1 MDFTELK
8 LHPDLMAGIRD
19 AGFEHCT
26 PVQEK
31 CLVHTLKGRDVT
43 VQSQTGTGKTAAF
56 LITIFQLILDG
67 KLPAGKKAMVI
78 APTRELAVQIEKDA
92 QLLGKHLNISLA
104 TFYGGVSYVPQEK
117 SLSNNVQLMIG
128 TPGRLL
134 DLGQKR
140 KFSFRDIHMLV
151 IDEADRL
158 FDMGF
163 LPDIRRMLRQMPPYN
178 KRITMLYSATLSMRV
193 KALAWDHMNNPVEI
207 RIEPEKVT
215 VDEVTQVLYHVGK
228 HEKISLLLGILA
240 KDNPESAVIF
250 TNTKH
255 AAITVAKR
263 LALNGYQCSYLIGD
277 MPQSK
282 RLKTVEDAKNGKIHF
297 LVATDVA
304 SRGLHIE
311 DLSMV
316 INYDLP
322 EDIENYVHRIGR
334 TARVGKKGKAIS
346 LVSPDYVHSLSAIEK
361 YIHMEIPVE
370 WADDDMFL
378 KDETAGMHIR
388 SGLKPKHGHTKNGGN
403 RLRNPKR
410 PAPRQKSRTGR
421 PAESAAKPRKAA
433 PRKPH
438 HPEKLNRNGSP
449 EERMAYY
456 RAKYGENFKSGNG
469 K

>member
-1 MDFTELK
+1 MDFTELQ

-19 AGFEHCT
+19 AGFVHCT
-26 PVQEK
+26 PVQAK
-31 CLVHTLKGRDVT
+31 CLVHTLKSRDVT

-92 QLLGKHLNISLA
+92 QLLGKHLNISMA
-104 TFYGGVSYVPQEK
+104 TFFGGVSYGPQEE

-140 KFSFRDIHMLV
+140 RFNFRDVQILV

-163 LPDIRRMLRQMPPYN
+163 LPDIRRMLRQMPPFD

-215 VDEVTQVLYHVGK
+215 VDAVTQVLYHVGK
-228 HEKISLLLGILA
+228 YEKISLLLGVLA
-240 KDNPESAVIF
+240 KDKPESAVIF

-263 LALNGYQCSYLIGD
+263 LSLNGYQCSYLIGD

-370 WADDDMFL
+370 WADDDMFV

-388 SGLKPKHGHTKNGGN
+388 SGLKPRGSHKRSGN
-403 RLRNPKR
+403 SRPRNPKR
-410 PAPRQKSRTGR
+410 PAVHQKNRPGRTEG
-421 PAESAAKPRKAA
+421 SAKPRKSA

-438 HPEKLNRNGSP
+438 QHETKLNRNGSP
-449 EERMAYY
+449 EERLAYY
-456 RAKYGENFKSGNG
+456 RAKYGENFKLQGD

>member
-1 MDFTELK
+1 
-8 LHPDLMAGIRD
+8 MAGIRD
-19 AGFEHCT
+19 AGFETCT

-31 CLVHTLKGRDVT
+31 CLVHTLQGRDVT
-43 VQSQTGTGKTAAF
+43 AQSQTGTGKTAAF
-56 LITIFQLILDG
+56 LITIFQLILEG
-67 KLPAGKKAMVI
+67 KLSDGKKAMVI

-92 QLLGKHLNISLA
+92 KQLGKFLDISMA
-104 TFYGGVSYVPQEK
+104 TFYGGVSYKPQEE
-117 SLSNNVQLMIG
+117 SLSNNVRLMIG

-140 KFSFRDIHMLV
+140 RFSFRDVELLV

-163 LPDIRRMLRQMPPYN
+163 LPDIRRMLRQMPPYH
-178 KRITMLYSATLSMRV
+178 KRMTMLFSATLSMRV

-215 VDEVTQVLYHVGK
+215 VDNVTQILYHVGK
-228 HEKISLLLGILA
+228 YEKLSLLLGILA
-240 KDNPESAVIF
+240 KDKPDGAVIF

-255 AAITVAKR
+255 AAITVSKR
-263 LALNGYQCSYLIGD
+263 LSLNGYRCNYLIGD

-282 RLKTVEDAKNGKIHF
+282 RLRTVEDAKNGKIKF

-311 DLSMV
+311 NLPMV

-322 EDIENYVHRIGR
+322 EDPENYVHRIGR
-334 TARVGKKGKAIS
+334 TARVGKEGKAIS
-346 LVSPDYVHSLSAIEK
+346 LVSPDYVHALSAIEK

-388 SGLKPKHGHTKNGGN
+388 SGLKPKIERTRSGGG
-403 RLRNPKR
+403 RMRKPKR
-410 PAPRQKSRTGR
+410 SVPG
-421 PAESAAKPRKAA
+421 KPRKTSPVHSVSSRQAGA
-433 PRKPH
+433 RKPRQ
-438 HPEKLNRNGSP
+438 PVKLNRNGTP
-449 EERMAYY
+449 EERLAYY
-456 RAKYGENFKSGNG
+456 RAKYGENFNPKDI

>member
-1 MDFTELK
+1 MDFTELQ

-19 AGFEHCT
+19 AGFAHCT

-31 CLVHTLKGRDVT
+31 CLVHTLKSHDVT

-67 KLPAGKKAMVI
+67 KLPVGKKAMVI

-92 QLLGKHLNISLA
+92 QLLGKHLNISMA
-104 TFYGGVSYVPQEK
+104 TFYGGVSYKPQEE

-140 KFSFRDIHMLV
+140 RFSFRDVHMLV

-163 LPDIRRMLRQMPPYN
+163 LPDIRRMLRQMPPYD

-228 HEKISLLLGILA
+228 YEKISLLLGILA
-240 KDNPESAVIF
+240 KDKPESAVIF

-255 AAITVAKR
+255 AAITVARR
-263 LALNGYQCSYLIGD
+263 LTLNGYQCSYLIGD
-277 MPQSK
+277 MPQSR

-311 DLSMV
+311 NLPLV

-322 EDIENYVHRIGR
+322 EDMENYVHRIGR

-388 SGLKPKHGHTKNGGN
+388 SGLKPKHGHTRGKDS
-403 RLRNPKR
+403 RPRNPRR
-410 PAPRQKSRTGR
+410 PPARQKTRANR
-421 PAESAAKPRKAA
+421 PDTTTKPRKAP
-433 PRKPH
+433 PRKPRQDT
-438 HPEKLNRNGSP
+438 KLNRKGSP
-449 EERMAYY
+449 EERLAYY
-456 RAKYGENFKSGNG
+456 RAKYGEDFKSQGNN
-469 K
+469 

>member
-1 MDFTELK
+1 MDFSELQ

-19 AGFEHCT
+19 AGFTHCT

-31 CLVHTLKGRDVT
+31 CLIHTLKSRDVT

-56 LITIFQLILDG
+56 LITIFQLILNG
-67 KLPAGKKAMVI
+67 KLPEGKKAMVI

-92 QLLGKHLNISLA
+92 QLLGKHLNISMA
-104 TFYGGVSYVPQEK
+104 TFYGGVSYRPQEE
-117 SLSNNVQLMIG
+117 SLSNNVRLMIG

-140 KFSFRDIHMLV
+140 KFNFRDVEILV

-163 LPDIRRMLRQMPPYN
+163 LPDIRRMLRQMPPYH
-178 KRITMLYSATLSMRV
+178 KRMTMLYSATLSMRV

-215 VDEVTQVLYHVGK
+215 VDGVTQVLYHVGK
-228 HEKISLLLGILA
+228 TEKINLLLGILA
-240 KDNPESAVIF
+240 KDKPESAVIF

-263 LALNGYQCSYLIGD
+263 LTLNGYQCSYLIGD

-282 RLKTVEDAKNGKIHF
+282 RLRTVEDAKNGKIRF
-297 LVATDVA
+297 LAATDVA

-311 DLSMV
+311 NLPMV

-334 TARVGKKGKAIS
+334 TARVGKQGKAIS
-346 LVSPDYVHSLSAIEK
+346 LVSPDYVHALSAIEK

-378 KDETAGMHIR
+378 KDESAGIYIR
-388 SGLKPKHGHTKNGGN
+388 SGLNPKHGHSRN
-403 RLRNPKR
+403 RDNLPQNPKR
-410 PAPRQKSRTGR
+410 PATRKKVRPARPATAPKSRK
-421 PAESAAKPRKAA
+421 SA
-433 PRKPH
+433 PRPTRKP
-438 HPEKLNRNGSP
+438 PVKLNRNGSP
-449 EERMAYY
+449 EERLAYY
-456 RAKYGENFKSGNG
+456 RAKYGEKFKPETD